1 MGKLKLS
8 VLLVA
13 AVLLVASC
21 APRNT
26 TPSHTIAYFEVA
38 RAVEASATLDG
49 EPIEVTKSG
58 AMWLIETDAFS
69 FAITFTPSNIKYY
82 PEYGKVASRSG
93 VKQFEFSIKNKL
105 PEQMKIIWAESSII
119 TRDGSAKTI
128 MHAGQKFADATTPT
142 QPTVIPPEARID
154 ELALPG
160 ENVEWVSGSW
170 ITYPMF
176 SRMHKGESTSLYL
189 VLEYGGKKHALLF
202 KLTALTDIPFGK
214 LEE

>member
-1 MGKLKLS
+1 MKKIALLT
-8 VLLVA
+8 LVA
-13 AVLLVASC
+13 VVAAAC
-21 APRNT
+21 APQT
-26 TPSHTIAYFEVA
+26 SAPSPTIAYFEVA

-49 EPIEVTKSG
+49 KPVEVTKSG
-58 AMWLIETDAFS
+58 AVWTIDTDEFI
-69 FAITFTPSNIKYY
+69 FAITFTPSSIKYY

-105 PEQMKIIWAESSII
+105 PGQIKIIWAESSII
-119 TRDGSAKTI
+119 TRDGSAETV
-128 MHAGQKFADATTPT
+128 MHAGQKYAEATTPT

-160 ENVEWVSGSW
+160 ANVEWVSGGW
-170 ITYPMF
+170 VTYPMF

-189 VLEYGGKKHALLF
+189 VLEYGGEKHALLF

-214 LEE
+214 LEQ